1 MSDIKMS
8 DEPRKT
14 NLFIFHLFIFH
25 ILLTGCGFQPVH
37 QQSSSITQ
45 SVDVP
50 VLNGSRSEQL
60 FSTTLDELLNPKS
73 QDGAKRYALDL
84 NFKREETPA
93 IIQQD
98 RAITR
103 YRITLV
109 ANYTLKEGDAVI
121 TKGNSKLNTSYDDLA
136 SDFGSYSAQVD
147 AEERA
152 AKELAQIVYQRL
164 QGFLVR

>member
-1 MSDIKMS
+1 MIRFFFLSS
-8 DEPRKT
+8 V
-14 NLFIFHLFIFH
+14 FC
-25 ILLTGCGFQPVH
+25 LLISGCGFQPVH
-37 QQSSSITQ
+37 QQSATTQ
-45 SVDVP
+45 GVAVP
-50 VLNGSRSEQL
+50 VLKGSRTEQI
-60 FSTTLDELLNPKS
+60 FSIALDELLNAS
-73 QDGAKRYALDL
+73 TQDAAKRYSLDL

-152 AKELAQIVYQRL
+152 AKELAQKVYQRL
-164 QGFLVR
+164 QGFLVKP